1 MTTIIVTG
9 GSVFIGSHTCI
20 ELLKQNYKIIII
32 DNLVNSSQTILSKI
46 KLISNKNIIFFKRDL
61 SENLDDIFIH
71 HSIHAVIHFAA
82 LKSVSDSIN
91 NPLLYYKNNIESTIN
106 LLITM
111 EKFNC
116 YNFIFSSSAT
126 VYGNQPPPLT
136 ECTNTGTG
144 ITNPYG
150 QTKFM
155 LEQILK
161 DLAHSNPKF
170 NIVALRYFNPIGA
183 HPSGIIGE
191 SSSSPSTNLMPHVLR
206 AAASKIPLTIFGDNY
221 DTPDGTCI
229 RDYIHV
235 VDVADAHVLALKKM
249 KLLLTNYHV
258 FNVGLG
264 NGTSVLELV
273 RSFESINNVIVP
285 RVFAN
290 KRPGDLPTVFCSTKK
305 IKSVLNFKPKYSIED
320 ACKHAWNFHCKNS
333 LID

>member
-1 MTTIIVTG
+1 MTTILVTG
-9 GSVFIGSHTCI
+9 GTGFIGSHTCV
-20 ELLKQNYKIIII
+20 ELLKQNYQVIII
-32 DNLVNSSQTILSKI
+32 DNLTNSSQKILSKI
-46 KLISNKNIIFFKRDL
+46 KIISNKNILFFKRDL
-61 SENLDDIFIH
+61 SENLDDIFMRY
-71 HSIHAVIHFAA
+71 SIHAVIHFAA

-106 LLITM
+106 LLRTM

-136 ECTNTGTG
+136 ESTKTGAG

-155 LEQILK
+155 LEKIIK
-161 DLAHSNPKF
+161 DLARSNFKF
-170 NIVALRYFNPIGA
+170 NIIALRYFNPIGA

-191 SSSSPSTNLMPHVLR
+191 SPSSFTTNLMPHILK
-206 AAASKIPLTIFGDNY
+206 AAASKIPLTIFGHNY

-235 VDVADAHVLALKKM
+235 VDVAEAHILALKNM
-249 KLLLTNYHV
+249 KLLLTNYYV

-264 NGTSVLELV
+264 KGTSVLELV
-273 RSFESINNVIVP
+273 HSFESVNNVKVP

-290 KRPGDLPTVFCSTKK
+290 KRSGDLPSVFCCTKK
-305 IKSVLNFKPKYSIED
+305 IETVLNFKPKYSIED
-320 ACKHAWNFHCKNS
+320 ACKDAWNFHCKNS
-333 LID
+333 LIE